1 MFHHEDLQL
10 VICLIIPRKTMKKT
24 NNRISFIT
32 SLFLQF
38 PNNQTKLKEMKNENC
53 LYPETK
59 LPKKIMKKTNNKVS
73 FILYLFL
80 QFPNNQTKQ
89 KGIKKWK
96 PPLFENKTA
105 QKNDEKRQITRFHE
119 SLLFSFNFLA
129 IKWSKK
135 VWKTKTPFA

>member
-10 VICLIIPRKTMKKT
+10 VTCLIIPRKMMKKT

-53 LYPETK
+53 LYPKTK

-80 QFPNNQTKQ
+80 QFPNNQTMQ

-96 PPLFENKTA
+96 PPLFKNKTA

-135 VWKTKTPFA
+135 V